1 MNRRQSSPDYV
12 GPVERSN
19 RLEIVNGVLR
29 RYRRRLFRPDR
40 LERETNL
47 DQVRH
52 LHWYTSPF
60 SRVGTVRV
68 TLWDRPTAFEV
79 LFDTSPRDKEARELG
94 WFRAPDLRADPT
106 AHLAFVAFFAPRL
119 EEGII
124 SSAVDLRTLRP
135 LEPSGEP
142 APGVFRTEN
151 QFIYDPHLAKTERQM
166 RAERD
171 Q

>member
-1 MNRRQSSPDYV
+1 MKHKPLPADYV
-12 GPVERSN
+12 GPVERSV
-19 RLEIVNGVLR
+19 RIEIVDGVLR
-29 RYRRRLFRPDR
+29 SYRRRLFRPDR
-40 LERETNL
+40 LERETDL
-47 DQVRH
+47 AQVRH

-79 LFDTSPRDKEARELG
+79 LFDTSPRDKDARELG
-94 WFRAPDLRADPT
+94 EFRAPDLRANPT

-124 SSAVDLRTLRP
+124 TSAVDLRTLRP
-135 LEPSGEP
+135 LQPSGEP
-142 APGVFRTEN
+142 APGVFRTEKE
-151 QFIYDPHLAKTERQM
+151 FIYDPHLAKTERQM